1 MNKITTPIL
10 KDPFRWPK
18 ADNKR
23 PGQTESLRFC
33 LVGRV
38 WMALEKISRKFFG
51 ALNIN

>member
-23 PGQTESLRFC
+23 PGGQTVPKILSRRPC
-33 LVGRV
+33 LDGP
-38 WMALEKISRKFFG
+38 EKSFTETFRCFDH
-51 ALNIN
+51 

>member
-23 PGQTESLRFC
+23 PGQTDSPLDF
-33 LVGRV
+33 VSSAVSG
-38 WMALEKISRKFFG
+38 WPWKKFHENFSV
-51 ALNIN
+51 L